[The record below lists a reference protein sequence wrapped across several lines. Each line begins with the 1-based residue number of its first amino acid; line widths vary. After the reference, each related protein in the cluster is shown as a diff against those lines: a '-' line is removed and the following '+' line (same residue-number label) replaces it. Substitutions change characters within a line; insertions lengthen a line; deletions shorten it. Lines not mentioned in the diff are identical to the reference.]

1 MNYEIHLDAFD
12 GPFDLLLHLI
22 KENQVDIYDIPIA
35 SITAQYLAYLEA
47 MEAMDLE
54 ITSNFLVMAATLLAI
69 KAKMLLPKSVL
80 EDDDLPEEDARTELV
95 HDLLEYMRF
104 KEAAADMEDIYKA
117 ETRHYNRPNEEELY
131 LNLFS
136 AENPLDGKTLSDL
149 TAAFQAVL
157 AKVAGREEVMNITR
171 DDITVKDKLNEIFEI
186 IKENPQ
192 GIEFS
197 AIFIN
202 CRNKLEMVIS
212 FLALLELVRQR
223 VIRISQRQQFG
234 EIYLHKGTS
243 FQCPVSSNQ

>member
-80 EDDDLPEEDARTELV
+80 EDDDLPEEDARAELV

-104 KEAAADMEDIYKA
+104 KEAAADMENIYKA

-136 AENPLDGKTLSDL
+136 AENPLDGKTLADL

-157 AKVAGREEVMNITR
+157 AKVAGREEVMNISR
-171 DDITVKDKLNEIFEI
+171 DDITVKDKLNEIFGI
-186 IKENPQ
+186 LKENPQ

-197 AIFIN
+197 AVFIN
-202 CRNKLEMVIS
+202 CRSKLEMVIS
-212 FLALLELVRQR
+212 FLALLELVRQK
-223 VIRISQRQQFG
+223 VIRISQRHQFG
-234 EIYLHKGTS
+234 EIYLHKGDLS
-243 FQCPVSSNQ
+243 RYCPEAV